1 MVDDVAII
9 EMVEKPYIITR
20 EKKLIQ
26 TLNTI
31 MWKPPSKPFKKFDI
45 LWLFM

>member
-9 EMVEKPYIITR
+9 EIVEKPYIITR
-20 EKKLIQ
+20 EKNSIQ

-31 MWKPPSKPFKKFDI
+31 M
-45 LWLFM
+45 

>member
-1 MVDDVAII
+1 MEWQAKILKMMVDDVAII

-20 EKKLIQ
+20 AKNSIQ

-31 MWKPPSKPFKKFDI
+31 M
-45 LWLFM
+45 

>member
-1 MVDDVAII
+1 MMVDDVTII

-20 EKKLIQ
+20 GKKSIQ

-31 MWKPPSKPFKKFDI
+31 M
-45 LWLFM
+45 